1 MRDCVSTSLRAPLVF
16 GARASPH
23 ARPPGAVYFVGATW
37 LLGWAHLWT
46 QLPSYRRIDRGARL
60 VGMPEEG
67 GIALQLKVFSVAYEG
82 YV

>member
-1 MRDCVSTSLRAPLVF
+1 M
-16 GARASPH
+16 
-23 ARPPGAVYFVGATW
+23 YFVGATW